1 MLIINIGDI
10 NQILCDFQIYENAVS
25 FSEMQRYD
33 YEKDSQKSKNVRLI
47 IKVLFD
53 TRPPVVIR
61 FKNEDDVTLES
72 VEAQS
77 CFAALLFVNDIET
90 PVQFRSNG
98 NYARRYQVNGY
109 DVIVTVEMFADG
121 EIKYV
126 NAEIAE
132 MTGAL
137 LARMHNISEINSAH
151 VQNRVLFDPL
161 SENDLFDFS
170 LLKENEQ
177 YLNSVD
183 SNTLREI
190 ISLKNECLAAISPLE
205 KEGRYAV
212 QGDISECNLYM
223 TENRQI
229 GVFDFNRCGDNV
241 LFFDAVMQA
250 VFESRLMDYDDDDTN
265 REKKIL
271 SAFLNG
277 YHKIRPFS
285 NKQKCA
291 YPYLYAL
298 IDAFWASDII
308 WNDNSL
314 KKLISRNDRDKI
326 RFCLHM
332 IKERLCAKN
341 KIPI

>member
-1 MLIINIGDI
+1 MLSISISDI
-10 NQILCDFQIYENAVS
+10 SRILYDFQISENAVS

-33 YEKDSQKSKNVRLI
+33 YEKGDQKSKNVRLI
-47 IKVLFD
+47 IKVMFD
-53 TRPPVVIR
+53 AHPPVVMR

-77 CFAALLFVNDIET
+77 RFAALLLENGVET
-90 PVQFRSNG
+90 PMQFRSDG
-98 NYARRYQVNGY
+98 NYARPYHINGY
-109 DVIVTVEMFADG
+109 DVIVTVEIFADG
-121 EIKYV
+121 EVKYV

-132 MTGAL
+132 KTGSL
-137 LARMHNISEINSAH
+137 LANTHNISEMSNAH
-151 VQNRVLFDPL
+151 IQNRVLFDPL

-170 LLKENEQ
+170 LLEENEQ

-183 SNTLREI
+183 SNTLHEI
-190 ISLKNECLAAISPLE
+190 ISLKNEYLSVISPLE
-205 KEGRYAV
+205 KDGRYAV
-212 QGDISECNLYM
+212 QGDISNCNLYM
-223 TENRQI
+223 TENGQI

-250 VFESRLMDYDDDDTN
+250 VFESRLMDYDDDDPN
-265 REKKIL
+265 REKKLL

-277 YHKIRPFS
+277 YHKIRQFTD
-285 NKQKCA
+285 KQKSA

-314 KKLISRNDRDKI
+314 KNLILRNDQDKI